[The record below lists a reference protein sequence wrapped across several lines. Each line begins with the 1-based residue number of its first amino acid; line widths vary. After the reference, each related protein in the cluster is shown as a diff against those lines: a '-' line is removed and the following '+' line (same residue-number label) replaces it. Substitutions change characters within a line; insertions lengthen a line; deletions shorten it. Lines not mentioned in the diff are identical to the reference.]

1 MDCILKSSCLG
12 QRATFVE
19 VKRVEDCHQTA
30 AGIPKCHLW
39 HFSTRESSPQA
50 NCSQHH
56 KITRIRLC
64 TSFLY
69 LFASISFA
77 QGSQK
82 MSVHVLIS
90 AAEIL
95 PAEILSKSVL
105 WSTATCLVSDVQS
118 RSINSNFQFFLPS
131 PSTSMRSKIESEY
144 SLRSRSKI
152 PCAWAHIEYTC
163 RGK

>member
-1 MDCILKSSCLG
+1 MDCILRSSCLG

-30 AGIPKCHLW
+30 AGILKCHLW

-56 KITRIRLC
+56 KIT
-64 TSFLY
+64 Y
-69 LFASISFA
+69 LFASTSFA

-82 MSVHVLIS
+82 KSDHVLIS

-95 PAEILSKSVL
+95 PVEILSKSAL
-105 WSTATCLVSDVQS
+105 WSRAMTKSLYVSDVQS
-118 RSINSNFQFFLPS
+118 RSIKSNIQLFLPS
-131 PSTSMRSKIESEY
+131 PSTSMRSKIESEN
-144 SLRSRSKI
+144 SLSSRSKI
-152 PCAWAHIEYTC
+152 PCRWAH
-163 RGK
+163 RN

>member
-1 MDCILKSSCLG
+1 MDCILRSSCLG

-30 AGIPKCHLW
+30 AGILKCHLW

-56 KITRIRLC
+56 KIT
-64 TSFLY
+64 Y
-69 LFASISFA
+69 LFASTSFA

-82 MSVHVLIS
+82 KSDHVLIS

-95 PAEILSKSVL
+95 PAEILSKSAL
-105 WSTATCLVSDVQS
+105 WSRVTRLDSDVQS
-118 RSINSNFQFFLPS
+118 RSIKSNFQLFLPS

-144 SLRSRSKI
+144 ILSSRSKI
-152 PCAWAHIEYTC
+152 PCVDSF
-163 RGK
+163 